1 MDRQEPAKRGA
12 LDQGAGAACQDQ
24 GELNVKAAG
33 AMMTGAANAL
43 AVTGLSVLLVLAA
56 FTLLDG
62 LLRAFANYPLDL
74 VREIGDLVAAI
85 CGASCLPIV
94 LLHRTNI
101 VLRTFENILPAGGV
115 RVIDVFAA
123 VIVEIVMIGMAWQ
136 FYLFGVKTM
145 RAGDVTWLRNLPKAP
160 FWFVVDGIL
169 WVAVVVQAFVLIE
182 EIIGARRERSGSVS

>member
-1 MDRQEPAKRGA
+1 
-12 LDQGAGAACQDQ
+12 
-24 GELNVKAAG
+24 LNVKAAG
-33 AMMTGAANAL
+33 ALMTGAANAL
-43 AVTGLSVLLVLAA
+43 AVAGLSILLVLAA

-94 LLHRTNI
+94 LLHRSNI
-101 VLRTFENILPAGGV
+101 VLRTFENILPPGGV
-115 RVIDVFAA
+115 RVVDVFSAA
-123 VIVEIVMIGMAWQ
+123 IVEIVMIGMAWQ

-169 WVAVVVQAFVLIE
+169 WVAVAVQAFVLIE
-182 EIIGARRERSGSVS
+182 EIFGIRRERSPGAAS